1 MASCNRLNRGVP
13 MPLLLLIVTIG
24 AAAGFLATR
33 FMRVR
38 TDVPTTIA
46 LGIGGALLGWL
57 ALRFLAIFT
66 GWAALAVG
74 AILGAM
80 GIIWLWQTYTGRR

>member
-1 MASCNRLNRGVP
+1 
-13 MPLLLLIVTIG
+13 MPILITILVVG

-33 FMRVR
+33 FMQVR

-46 LGIGGALLGWL
+46 IGIGGALLGWL
-57 ALRFLAIFT
+57 ALRFLAAIS
-66 GWAALAVG
+66 GWVALSVG

-80 GIIWLWQTYTGRR
+80 ALIWLWQKYVGRG